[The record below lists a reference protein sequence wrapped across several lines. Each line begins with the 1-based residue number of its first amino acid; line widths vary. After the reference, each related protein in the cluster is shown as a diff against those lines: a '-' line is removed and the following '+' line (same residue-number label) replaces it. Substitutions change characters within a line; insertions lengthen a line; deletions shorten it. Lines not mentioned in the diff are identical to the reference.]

1 MKNTD
6 TFRKDHEYILI
17 AFRSINFL
25 NKLIEK
31 PNFQGSYSNPDNDH
45 RGDWMSGS
53 LSKAEYASKKESEN
67 YYTVISPNGTKFI
80 RQFEISKEEFE
91 KLNSDNRISW
101 GKNNDSVPRIKIFIN
116 ENRIITPYSV
126 LGNQGSTYSGKIE
139 LRELFDI
146 SDKEDIFDNPK
157 PVSLIKTLI
166 QLGTIIDDSSII
178 LDFFAGSGTTAHSV
192 MSLNNEDGGNRKYIL
207 VQIPEQTDTESEAFK
222 AGYKNIAEIGRERIR
237 RAGEKILE
245 ENKEKKKDVVEKLDV
260 GFKSY
265 KLTKSNYRQWG
276 LLTEESSIEDVLK
289 QSELF
294 VEKPLV
300 DDFKE
305 EDVVYEILLKE
316 GFDLNSKVE
325 KMKNRLDFFVVTD
338 FDKLSDCSEEAE
350 ESRKM
355 YITFAKK
362 VTKDNVS
369 VLALKSNDIF
379 VCLDSALDDT
389 NKINIAREVNL
400 RVM

>member
-1 MKNTD
+1 MAKTEIREIFND
-6 TFRKDHEYILI
+6 TIGLFDTPKPT
-17 AFRSINFL
+17 
-25 NKLIEK
+25 KLIK
-31 PNFQGSYSNPDNDH
+31 RMIHLSNGSSND
-45 RGDWMSGS
+45 
-53 LSKAEYASKKESEN
+53 
-67 YYTVISPNGTKFI
+67 T
-80 RQFEISKEEFE
+80 
-91 KLNSDNRISW
+91 
-101 GKNNDSVPRIKIFIN
+101 
-116 ENRIITPYSV
+116 
-126 LGNQGSTYSGKIE
+126 
-139 LRELFDI
+139 
-146 SDKEDIFDNPK
+146 
-157 PVSLIKTLI
+157 
-166 QLGTIIDDSSII
+166 I

-192 MSLNNEDGGNRKYIL
+192 MSLNSEDGGNRKYIL
-207 VQIPEQTDTESEAFK
+207 VQIPELTDTESEAYK

-245 ENKEKKKDVVEKLDV
+245 ENKEKNKGVVEKLDI

-294 VEKPLV
+294 VEKPLI

-305 EDVVYEILLKE
+305 EDVVYETLLKE

-325 KMKNRLDFFVVTD
+325 KMKNGLDFFVVTD
-338 FDKLSDCSEEAE
+338 FDKLSEGGIQEVE

-355 YITFAKK
+355 FITFAKK
-362 VTKDNVS
+362 VTKDDVS
-369 VLALKSNDIF
+369 VLSLKSNDIF

-400 RVM
+400 KVM